1 MAGLVR
7 LVAITFSILLVGIV
21 AKTDPASAARY
32 SSMVVDA
39 DTGEILYSRNAD
51 KRRFPAS
58 LTKMMTLYMAFEA
71 LENGRLQL
79 DQPLKISRR
88 AAGQTPSRLGL
99 KAGQTITVENAI
111 LAMVTKS
118 ANDAATVVAE
128 ALGGT
133 EVEFAAM
140 MTRRAHQLGMIRTR
154 FTNATGLHNRR
165 QRSTARDMSTLAR
178 SLISDFPQYYGIFA
192 TRTFKYNG
200 RTHDN
205 HNGMLD
211 TYHGADGIK
220 TGYVRAS
227 GFNLVVSVERKN
239 RRLVGVVFGGK
250 SPRSRDAHLRNLMD
264 QAFATPHRRVV
275 KRTRTPDT
283 KPARGTSLIQT
294 PLITRTAAAVPKTVA
309 PPPEP
314 VKRRQVAAAAARQ
327 PVRAAPTPQPVKR
340 RQVAAATARQPAR
353 AAPTPPPPPPPPLR
367 RRIAAET
374 TPYETRDPLALANV
388 RKKEPEAEGSSP
400 GLDAASG
407 DGEFANRQQGLWAIQ
422 VGAFRRFAT
431 ARQQVVRAARAEPN
445 LLNGAD
451 VVISAVES
459 GGTTLYRA
467 RLSGLS
473 ETDAR
478 AACKSLK
485 RGEIG
490 CVTVPAPPPTSIEAY

>member
-7 LVAITFSILLVGIV
+7 LVAITFSIFLVGIV

-32 SSMVVDA
+32 SSMVIDA

-71 LENGRLQL
+71 LEDGRLRL
-79 DQPLKISRR
+79 DQPLKISKR

-99 KAGQTITVENAI
+99 KAGQTLTVEDAI

-140 MTRRAHQLGMIRTR
+140 MTQRAHQLGMIRTR

-165 QRSTARDMSTLAR
+165 QRSTARDMSTLAL
-178 SLISDFPQYYGIFA
+178 SLINDFPQYYGIFA

-211 TYHGADGIK
+211 TYRGADGIK

-227 GFNLVVSVERKN
+227 GFNLVASAERSN

-250 SPRSRDAHLRNLMD
+250 SPRSRDAHLRELMD
-264 QAFATPHRRVV
+264 QAFATPRRRVV
-275 KRTRTPDT
+275 KRPPTPDT
-283 KPARGTSLIQT
+283 KPVRGTPPIET
-294 PLITRTAAAVPKTVA
+294 PLIARTAAAAPKTVA
-309 PPPEP
+309 PP
-314 VKRRQVAAAAARQ
+314 
-327 PVRAAPTPQPVKR
+327 PQPVKR
-340 RQVAAATARQPAR
+340 RQVAAATARQPVR
-353 AAPTPPPPPPPPLR
+353 AAPTPPPPPPLLR
-367 RRIAAET
+367 RRVAAET
-374 TPYETRDPLALANV
+374 TPHETRDPLALANV
-388 RKKEPEAEGSSP
+388 RKNEPEAEGSSLGP
-400 GLDAASG
+400 DVASG
-407 DGEFANRQQGLWAIQ
+407 GGEFANRQQGLWAIQ
-422 VGAFRRFAT
+422 VGAFRRFAS

-459 GGTTLYRA
+459 GGKTLYRA